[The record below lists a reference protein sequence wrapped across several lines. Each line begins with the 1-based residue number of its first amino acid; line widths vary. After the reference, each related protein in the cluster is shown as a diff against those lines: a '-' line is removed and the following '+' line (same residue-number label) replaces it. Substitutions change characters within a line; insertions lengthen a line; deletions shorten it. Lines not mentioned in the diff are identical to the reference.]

1 MQRFVIMRQKS
12 GKTQTNEEEKKN
24 TPERNDSE
32 WEKSRHNG
40 KYFYINEIISRVGLF
55 RCVCVC
61 ESERVCVCIR
71 RWAACFSQASLW
83 FYEYIAIVAYSVFF
97 HFFSLIRSLALLCVN
112 QAEST
117 TVTIQFVLNLLY
129 RIVVRGCKNI
139 FLVVLFA
146 AVALLCCTFVLTLDS
161 SPLTLLTVLFSPV
174 HWHAFNS
181 ATARRFRIFF
191 GDLMQKIFTEKL
203 FVRFLALRIVFL
215 SFA

>member
-1 MQRFVIMRQKS
+1 M
-12 GKTQTNEEEKKN
+12 TL
-24 TPERNDSE
+24 
-32 WEKSRHNG
+32 NG
-40 KYFYINEIISRVGLF
+40 KKADTTENTFTLMKLYLESGFFG
-55 RCVCVC
+55 VCVWKW
-61 ESERVCVCIR
+61 ESMCVHSPLGRLFFPSFSMILWIYRDRCIF
-71 RWAACFSQASLW
+71 CF
-83 FYEYIAIVAYSVFF
+83 FF

-161 SPLTLLTVLFSPV
+161 SPVTLLTVLFSPV

-191 GDLMQKIFTEKL
+191 GDLMQKIFTEIF

>member
-1 MQRFVIMRQKS
+1 M
-12 GKTQTNEEEKKN
+12 TL
-24 TPERNDSE
+24 
-32 WEKSRHNG
+32 NG
-40 KYFYINEIISRVGLF
+40 KKADTTENTFTLMKLYLESGFFG
-55 RCVCVC
+55 VCVC

-146 AVALLCCTFVLTLDS
+146 AVALLCCTFILTLDS
-161 SPLTLLTVLFSPV
+161 
-174 HWHAFNS
+174 
-181 ATARRFRIFF
+181 
-191 GDLMQKIFTEKL
+191 
-203 FVRFLALRIVFL
+203 
-215 SFA
+215 